1 MITFTPYLKKTK
13 ICVIFQS
20 VQLVYM
26 VTTVYISVHMDSTGS
41 VVTPNVLRLVQ
52 GGLLV
57 IGPKGVN

>member
-1 MITFTPYLKKTK
+1 ML
-13 ICVIFQS
+13 CVIFQS

-26 VTTVYISVHMDSTGS
+26 VTAVHISVHMDSTGS
-41 VVTPNVLRLVQ
+41 GVTPNVLRLVQ